1 VVQVV
6 VDVVVEVV
14 VESSVDASLYVGV
27 DIIADIVVGIGTK
40 VGVDVGVAIVIR
52 YLNEFQD
59 MVQVLFPVTVKS
71 FFFMVYICHGYNRKR
86 LVLDCS
92 RFYSREELFRISRDQ
107 HKGQPLSLEYTSGL
121 YQPLSC
127 DVELRLACSMVEA
140 YIASHQSDDDLAEHR
155 RCQMDAIHTSS
166 FEAKIRRKPRA
177 QCGGQVDDGKNKKHS
192 TVDIAPTEDAY
203 DKANV

>member
-1 VVQVV
+1 VVEVV

-71 FFFMVYICHGYNRKR
+71 FFSWCTYATDIIVNG
-86 LVLDCS
+86 
-92 RFYSREELFRISRDQ
+92 
-107 HKGQPLSLEYTSGL
+107 
-121 YQPLSC
+121 
-127 DVELRLACSMVEA
+127 
-140 YIASHQSDDDLAEHR
+140 
-155 RCQMDAIHTSS
+155 S
-166 FEAKIRRKPRA
+166 F
-177 QCGGQVDDGKNKKHS
+177 S
-192 TVDIAPTEDAY
+192 TVRGFIPERSFSVYHAINTRDNPSVWNIHQAFTNRSHVTLNCDSPAPW
-203 DKANV
+203 

>member
-107 HKGQPLSLEYTSGL
+107 HKGQHLSLEYTSGL

-127 DVELRLACSMVEA
+127 DRQRTHTTKQMFE
-140 YIASHQSDDDLAEHR
+140 INDHFR
-155 RCQMDAIHTSS
+155 RYLKVTSEVFTHPQTPTTKPT
-166 FEAKIRRKPRA
+166 FE
-177 QCGGQVDDGKNKKHS
+177 C
-192 TVDIAPTEDAY
+192 
-203 DKANV
+203 